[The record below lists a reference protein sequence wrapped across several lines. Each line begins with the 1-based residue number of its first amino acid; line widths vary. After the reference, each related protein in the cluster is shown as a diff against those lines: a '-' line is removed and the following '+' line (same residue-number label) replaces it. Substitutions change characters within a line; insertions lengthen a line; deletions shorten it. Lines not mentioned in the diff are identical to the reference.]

1 MSFDMNSLGAMAA
14 QLQQRMMEAK
24 AQAELQTAEGQAGG
38 GLVKVIASGAG
49 MIESIHIDEAAYEDK
64 DMVEDLV
71 RAASNDA
78 LRKAKEL
85 VAASMRQATGGM
97 PLPPGLF

>member
-1 MSFDMNSLGAMAA
+1 MSFDMNNLGAMAM

-38 GLVKVIASGAG
+38 GLVRVVATGAG
-49 MIESIHIDEAAYEDK
+49 LIESIEISDQAYEDK
-64 DMVEDLV
+64 AMVEDLV

-85 VAASMRQATGGM
+85 VAISMSQATGGM